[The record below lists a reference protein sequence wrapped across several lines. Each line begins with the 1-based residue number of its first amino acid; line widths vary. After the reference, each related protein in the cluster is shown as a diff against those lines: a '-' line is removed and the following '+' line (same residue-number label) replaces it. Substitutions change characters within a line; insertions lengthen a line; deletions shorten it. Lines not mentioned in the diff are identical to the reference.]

1 MLHGGVKERAEV
13 KPGAGEE
20 TFDERGPELHPFQP
34 GLDLSGE
41 LGEVAFGQVG
51 QGPRGIGDLAA
62 RWVGDQITLSDLR
75 RSAPGARDPPICA
88 PTPVPG

>member
-34 GLDLSGE
+34 GLDLGCE

-51 QGPRGIGDLAA
+51 QGPRGIGRPRAGSA
-62 RWVGDQITLSDLR
+62 I
-75 RSAPGARDPPICA
+75 RSRSSY
-88 PTPVPG
+88 VK